1 MEETERMGATVAVL
15 FMLFSIIFGSGI
27 LIFGIFLFRMQRKE
41 EKAGKRIPVLNIVSI
56 LMMIAGVIL
65 WMIPVAFFTFA
76 ILVEDYEGDED
87 YVDTGIMI
95 EKQEN
100 VFEHEGVR
108 YEQIPLDKVDEKFIY
123 LPNYEADM
131 TVAFNLSEKDSGWGW
146 LPAEEYTDVAY
157 EVKND
162 AGVKL
167 YYDGLDLF
175 CPTDCMNRVIEYYT
189 DDANFDMYLEWIHEE
204 SNRTI
209 SREIEL
215 SDEEWKIL
223 SDLDIKEAEAVSDHR
238 LCDSEYVDIVKRS
251 KDEVMEAQMS
261 FVSVGGIWYWDTFEW
276 EEDAEDELYELLCR
290 LPEDLQEKFN
300 TVMESKT
307 P

>member
-1 MEETERMGATVAVL
+1 MGATVALL

-41 EKAGKRIPVLNIVSI
+41 EKAGKRIPALNIVSI
-56 LMMIAGVIL
+56 LIMIVGTML
-65 WMIPVAFFTFA
+65 WMVIVAFSVFA
-76 ILVEDYEGDED
+76 ILVEDHEGDED

-100 VFEHEGVR
+100 AFEYEDVR
-108 YEQIPLDKVDEKFIY
+108 YEQILLDKVDEKFIY

-131 TVAFNLSEKDSGWGW
+131 TVAFNLSEKDSNWGW

-175 CPTDCMNRVIEYYT
+175 CPADCMNRVIEYYT
-189 DDANFDMYLEWIHEE
+189 DDTNFDMYLEWIHEE

-209 SREIEL
+209 SREIDL
-215 SDEEWKIL
+215 SEEEWKIL
-223 SDLDIKEAEAVSDHR
+223 SDLDIKEAEAIPDYR